1 MPAAN
6 RSTTGANI
14 LRSGKNKL
22 TEIGNAPPTCGIRI
36 LLLRRRRLLRKNS
49 YLLWRNFAYR
59 ITAGQVHLR
68 KTDSN
73 ELGNA
78 NGDRT
83 IGHGRYRSSV
93 DHLLRDPTPGAD
105 QGAAAGGGECS
116 NTSVE
121 RSDQSAARRR
131 GVRCDFSSRRPFLQR
146 PRCSLQTSI

>member
-1 MPAAN
+1 MAN
-6 RSTTGANI
+6 TS
-14 LRSGKNKL
+14 RSGKNKL
-22 TEIGNAPPTCGIRI
+22 TEIGNAALTCGTPIFQR
-36 LLLRRRRLLRKNS
+36 LRLLRKNS
-49 YLLWRNFAYR
+49 YLLWRR
-59 ITAGQVHLR
+59 LRLPHHGGQVHLR

-93 DHLLRDPTPGAD
+93 DQLLRDPTPGTD

-116 NTSVE
+116 DTSME

-131 GVRCDFSSRRPFLQR
+131 GVRGNLSS
-146 PRCSLQTSI
+146 